1 LLGES
6 FLIFNNDGSDPV
18 DWAFASRNGR
28 TFYFGGNALD
38 EGSRFIVD
46 DSEFA
51 ISFFGGDGNDIVLYA
66 VPEPTGLSLLLGMAS
81 AALGLGRRRFRG

>member
-1 LLGES
+1 MNTGHLTL
-6 FLIFNNDGSDPV
+6 DPV
-18 DWAFASRNGR
+18 DRDSVNR
-28 TFYFGGNALD
+28 TFLFGSNALD

-66 VPEPTGLSLLLGMAS
+66 RPEPTIGSLLFGLAG
-81 AALGLGRRRFRG
+81 AALARRRPRRAGSEMP